1 MLPSPLRWRWAAI
14 VPLNLVAAGAEAAG
28 AVLVFGFLS
37 VVARQDAA
45 RDLPGIAT
53 LIPLLGASNEQQL
66 IVRLGL
72 GLLVFYLV
80 RSLVLSAIA
89 YVHEGVVQ
97 ESIVAVSDRLFWGY
111 LHAPY
116 AFHLDRN
123 SASLIQRLQ
132 VSVDT
137 AYQLVLSAA
146 AHLAGEGL
154 IALGLVIVL
163 ATVSPLMTLSA
174 VGLTTAL
181 LLISNRFVRRFFV
194 RSGER
199 QAQLEESFLSGL
211 QQSLGALKE
220 VRLMGRERFFHAW
233 VVGQRTEMGHVL
245 HRHAALT
252 ASLRLLV
259 ETAFFAVMLVVI
271 IILIVQFGPGANV
284 ISILGL
290 FAYATFRLVPTAN
303 RINLYVN
310 QGRSGQ
316 AFVNQLYDDCQRFSD
331 LPPGGD
337 DTPPLPLPYRD
348 AIVLDSVSFAYP
360 ERARHAVQDVSVT
373 ITRGESV
380 GIVGHTGAG
389 KSTLASLL
397 LGLLE
402 PAAGRICVDT
412 VDIQTERRRWQAQIG
427 YIPQELFLIDDSV
440 RHNIAFGIPDSAI
453 DDARMQRATRL
464 ANLDDFVSTLP
475 NGLATIVGERG
486 VRLSGGE
493 RQRVAI
499 ARALYRDP
507 QVLIFDEGMAALD
520 PGTEAEIVAAID
532 TLHGD
537 RTLVVIAH
545 RLSTVQRCDRIIV
558 MQDGRVTAVAPYGEL
573 LATHQPF
580 QQIAGH
586 ATREDAP

>member
-1 MLPSPLRWRWAAI
+1 MLPAPLRWRWAAI
-14 VPLNLVAAGAEAAG
+14 VPLNLVAAGAEAVG
-28 AVLVFGFLS
+28 AVFVFGFLS

-45 RDLPGIAT
+45 SDLPGISA

-66 IVRLGL
+66 VVRLGL

-80 RSLVLSAIA
+80 RSLVLCAIA

-97 ESIVAVSDRLFWGY
+97 ESVVAVSDQLLWGY

-146 AHLAGEGL
+146 VHLVGEGL
-154 IALGLVIVL
+154 VALGLVIVL

-181 LLISNRFVRRFFV
+181 LLIPNSFVKRFFI

-199 QAQLEESFLSGL
+199 QAHLEESFLSGL

-220 VRLMGRERFFHAW
+220 VRLTGRERFFHAW

-245 HRHAALT
+245 HHHAALT

-259 ETAFFAVMLVVI
+259 EAAFFTVMLVVV
-271 IILIVQFGPGANV
+271 IILTVQFGPGAHV
-284 ISILGL
+284 VSILGL

-303 RINLYVN
+303 RINLYIN
-310 QGRSGQ
+310 QGRSGH
-316 AFVNQLYDDCQRFSD
+316 AFVNQLYDDYERFAD
-331 LPPGGD
+331 LPPHGD
-337 DTPPLPLPYRD
+337 DAPPRPLPYRD
-348 AIVLDSVSFAYP
+348 AIVLDAVSFAYP
-360 ERARHAVQDVSVT
+360 GRSRPAVQNVSVT
-373 ITRGESV
+373 IACGESV

-389 KSTLASLL
+389 KSTLVNLL

-402 PAAGRICVDT
+402 PDAGRISVDA

-440 RHNIAFGIPDSAI
+440 RRNIAFGIPDSAI
-453 DDARMQRATRL
+453 DGTRVKRATRL
-464 ANLDDFVSTLP
+464 ANLDAFVSTLP
-475 NGLATIVGERG
+475 DGLDTMVGERG

-520 PGTEAEIVAAID
+520 PGTEREIVAAID
-532 TLHGD
+532 TLHGV

-545 RLSTVQRCDRIIV
+545 RLSTVQRCDRVIV
-558 MQDGRVTAVAPYGEL
+558 MQDGRVTAVAPYDEL
-573 LATHQPF
+573 LATHLPF
-580 QQIAGH
+580 KTIAGYETS
-586 ATREDAP
+586 AED